1 MKIDKQLHPE
11 ASRLILFF
19 NGWSA
24 PPALFRR
31 LAVPPGT
38 DCWIAYDYRDLTFDD
53 AIRQYTD
60 IRLIAWSLG
69 VWVAEQIGR
78 RYACLPIRSAVAING
93 TPRPIDAAY
102 GIPPALF
109 EGTLAHLSA
118 EGIDRFTRRIC
129 GNRAIWETYRQAPA
143 RPTEAVAEELL
154 SLHQAI
160 LSDET
165 QRVQTAQD
173 SLQTFPLATSLSSPR
188 ASLRPS
194 SLSSPLPASP
204 PDYIPWSQAIL
215 SRHDR
220 IFPPENLHR
229 YWSGRCPILEPEAP
243 HYPFYLWTQWNELW
257 KV

>member
-1 MKIDKQLHPE
+1 MKIDKQLQPQ

-53 AIRQYTD
+53 TLLQYTD

-78 RYACLPIRSAVAING
+78 RYPSLPIRSAVAVNG
-93 TPRPIDAAY
+93 TPCPIDPAY

-109 EGTLAHLSA
+109 QGTLAQLSPG
-118 EGIDRFTRRIC
+118 GIDRFTRRIC
-129 GNRAIWETYRQAPA
+129 GNRAIWETYRQVPA
-143 RPTEAVAEELL
+143 RPTDAVEEELH

-160 LSDET
+160 LSEET
-165 QRVQTAQD
+165 QRVPPAQD
-173 SLQTFPLATSLSSPR
+173 SLMTFPLATSLSSP
-188 ASLRPS
+188 
-194 SLSSPLPASP
+194 PLASP
-204 PDYIPWSQAIL
+204 PTSIPWSRAIL

-220 IFPPENLHR
+220 IFPPENLRR
-229 YWSGRCPILEPEAP
+229 YWSGRCPLFEPEAP

>member
-1 MKIDKQLHPE
+1 MKIDKQLQPQ

-31 LAVPPGT
+31 LAVPPAT

-53 AIRQYTD
+53 AILQYTD

-78 RYACLPIRSAVAING
+78 RYPSLPIRSAVAVNG

-109 EGTLAHLSA
+109 QGTLAQLSS

-129 GNRAIWETYRQAPA
+129 GNRAILETYRQAPA
-143 RPTEAVAEELL
+143 RPTEAVEEELH
-154 SLHQAI
+154 SLYQAI

-173 SLQTFPLATSLSSPR
+173 SPQTFLLAT
-188 ASLRPS
+188 

-204 PDYIPWSQAIL
+204 PTSIPWSRAIL

-220 IFPPENLHR
+220 IFPPENLRR
-229 YWSGRCPILEPEAP
+229 YWSDRCPIFEPEAP